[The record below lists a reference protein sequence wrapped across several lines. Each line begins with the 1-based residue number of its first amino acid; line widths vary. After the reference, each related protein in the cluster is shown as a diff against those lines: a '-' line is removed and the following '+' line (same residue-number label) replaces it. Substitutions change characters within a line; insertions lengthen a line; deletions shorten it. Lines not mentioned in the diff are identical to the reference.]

1 MKIDGVDLAGCDIL
15 CIHRYV
21 SAPKPELVVQVALI
35 AEDEEVKEMLAKHGV
50 VSQTTDEVRPIKIL
64 SAACLTWIYSQLG
77 KNEKL
82 GNELIFLLRSSQFSE
97 LVRIAR
103 KEYVGSGVS
112 RTVAPYPSRRNR

>member
-1 MKIDGVDLAGCDIL
+1 MNIDGVDLAGCDIL
-15 CIHRYV
+15 CWCLHRYV

-50 VSQTTDEVRPIKIL
+50 VSQTTDEVKPIKIL

-82 GNELIFLLRSSQFSE
+82 GDYLIFLL
-97 LVRIAR
+97 LDL
-103 KEYVGSGVS
+103 GSFQ
-112 RTVAPYPSRRNR
+112 TWYE